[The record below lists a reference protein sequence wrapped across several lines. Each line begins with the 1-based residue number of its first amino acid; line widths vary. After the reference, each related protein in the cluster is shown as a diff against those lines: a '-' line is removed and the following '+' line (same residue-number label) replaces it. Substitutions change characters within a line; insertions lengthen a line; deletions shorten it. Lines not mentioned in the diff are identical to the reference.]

1 MTLIKKVLVAGASG
15 YLGRYAVKEFK
26 ERGYQVRALVRD
38 PEKIKTP
45 GAHGEPAIHDIV
57 DEVVIGDVTAPESIT
72 GICKEIDIVFSALG
86 LTAPHPEHTSNDVD
100 YLGNKRI
107 LDQAVSEN
115 VSRFIY
121 VSVFNQDKM
130 ADIPSIKAHE
140 LFVAALK
147 QSGISWAVIRPNG
160 YFSDMGRFFSMAQ
173 SGHIFMIGEGE
184 KKINP
189 VHGADLAKVC
199 VDAVEGDC
207 REIPVGGPDIYTFK
221 ETMEM
226 AFNACGKTA
235 WITPL
240 PFWLA
245 EGGLMV
251 TGLFNRN
258 LADLFSFA
266 VEALKFDHLAP
277 SYGTRH
283 LKDFFAEL
291 AGATH

>member
-1 MTLIKKVLVAGASG
+1 MAAIKKVLVAGASG

-38 PEKIKTP
+38 PEKIKTS
-45 GAHGEPAIHDIV
+45 GAHGEPAIQDMI
-57 DEVVIGDVTAPESIT
+57 DEIVIGDITNPESIK
-72 GICKEIDIVFSALG
+72 GICKDIDIVFSALG

-107 LDQAVSEN
+107 LDQALSEK

-130 ADIPSIKAHE
+130 PEIPSIKAHE
-140 LFVAALK
+140 RFVTDLK

-189 VHGADLAKVC
+189 IHGADLAKIC
-199 VDAVEGDC
+199 VDAVDGEC
-207 REIPVGGPDIYTFK
+207 REIPAGGPDIYTFR
-221 ETMEM
+221 EAMEM
-226 AFNACGKTA
+226 VFNACGKTP

-266 VEALKFDHLAP
+266 IEALKFDHVAP
-277 SYGTRH
+277 AYGTRH
-283 LKDFFAEL
+283 LKDFFTEL
-291 AGATH
+291 APKTH